1 MSAPADP
8 LGVEC
13 PRCGTDPGEPCLT
26 PRGEDATRPHK
37 ARQEHADKVAAAAIA
52 RAEGDAVHRIENVR
66 MRRIYVACRLE
77 LEQRGAWTKLA
88 AAELEDLVHKLEL
101 GETSRDAAAS
111 EPFVAGSMGQ
121 LVPHPGHALAV
132 RYGDAALKL
141 AKALKVTPDTRGTSA
156 PVPEDDTVEAR
167 AGEADSPDA
176 AAEERDELS
185 AIDELA
191 LARKRKA
198 SSRRK

>member
-1 MSAPADP
+1 VTAPADP

-13 PRCGTDPGEPCLT
+13 SRCGTDPGEPCLT
-26 PRGEDATRPHK
+26 PKGENAVRPHK
-37 ARQEHADKVAAAAIA
+37 ARQEHAEKVAAQAIA
-52 RAEGDAVHRIENVR
+52 RAEGDAEHRLEDPR
-66 MRRIYVACRLE
+66 MRRIYVGCRLE
-77 LEQRGAWTKLA
+77 LEHRGAWTKLA
-88 AAELEDLVHKLEL
+88 AAELEDLVEKLALAEKM
-101 GETSRDAAAS
+101 RKDAAA

-156 PVPEDDTVEAR
+156 PVPDDTVVEGKAAEA
-167 AGEADSPDA
+167 EPDA

-185 AIDELA
+185 KIDD
-191 LARKRKA
+191 LARYRKA
-198 SSRRK
+198 KAAGRKR